1 MEIKR
6 IYLINSPQN
15 YISLIEYLN
24 EKNIGDK
31 NIKIF
36 TGFVS
41 RNSFKQILK
50 IHKSNIGITNELI
63 FLQKVF
69 GENKEKLLIFL
80 LSIININKFFC
91 VVGDKKSL
99 LFRLIYQ
106 GCKKTVFLDDGL
118 NLLTFTDK
126 DIKIKEYELFSY
138 FDLKT
143 KKLVKNKFTYLR
155 KKTLINNIDNN
166 CIWLLG
172 TPAANFEIIE
182 YDNYKK
188 IINLFA
194 SMFKDKKI
202 LFFPHRDEIVDNASF
217 LNNVIVK
224 KNITEPI
231 EIYATK
237 QKTMFACQK
246 WCAAEANE
254 DFDLPLKHRRYKNV
268 SSGCEFQGSTGKE
281 NCVLRVTCKPAK
293 KQGFGGANFGYKA
306 VVKTLG
312 ARVSK
317 NAVVFMGNSHN
328 ISGKGVSMD
337 STGHRALVSKPLNLK
352 DGGVISFWLK
362 DGPDDGGAMCKWDYE
377 KLRREHM
384 EKQARKNAEEKRRSD
399 CLSR

>member
-1 MEIKR
+1 MKIKSFFYAIKTISNLFFLKR

-237 QKTMFACQK
+237 QKTMPFLIAGFYST
-246 WCAAEANE
+246 ALHILNLILNE
-254 DFDLPLKHRRYKNV
+254 KKIILMNINFDTKFVKTASLKKSYKLDN
-268 SSGCEFQGSTGKE
+268 
-281 NCVLRVTCKPAK
+281 LK
-293 KQGFGGANFGYKA
+293 KQYDLVKIILEKNNIKNFFNK
-306 VVKTLG
+306 
-312 ARVSK
+312 
-317 NAVVFMGNSHN
+317 
-328 ISGKGVSMD
+328 
-337 STGHRALVSKPLNLK
+337 
-352 DGGVISFWLK
+352 
-362 DGPDDGGAMCKWDYE
+362 
-377 KLRREHM
+377 
-384 EKQARKNAEEKRRSD
+384 
-399 CLSR
+399 